1 MLDLYDPK
9 EKTLVWRGSGT
20 VTVKGKPEAQMTQV
34 GRILKKLGKRWDKI
48 VAGKG
53 K

>member
-1 MLDLYDPK
+1 L
-9 EKTLVWRGSGT
+9 RGSGT
-20 VTVKGKPEAQMTQV
+20 VALEGKPQAQIKQV
-34 GRILKKLGKRWDKI
+34 DNVLKKLGKRWDKI